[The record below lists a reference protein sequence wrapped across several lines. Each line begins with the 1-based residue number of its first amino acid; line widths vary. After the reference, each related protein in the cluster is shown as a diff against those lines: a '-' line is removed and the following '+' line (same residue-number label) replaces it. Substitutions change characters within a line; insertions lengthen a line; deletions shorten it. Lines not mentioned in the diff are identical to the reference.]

1 MDGRVRSSSK
11 MTDKKM
17 NEAEDT
23 PKTSLL
29 DTHRVKTIQT
39 EHPIV

>member
-1 MDGRVRSSSK
+1 MDEYEVAVKRP
-11 MTDKKM
+11 TTKM